1 MIKLSIEPTSELLE
15 LQGVTFRIYRGTDAH
30 GVQVRLLV
38 AALAI
43 EHGAELKDHEP
54 LIENQSARPMALKDS
69 EVVRLAQ
76 ALQRTGLRAPTG
88 AGSN

>member
-1 MIKLSIEPTSELLE
+1 MIKLNIQPTKELIELK
-15 LQGVTFRIYRGTDAH
+15 GVTFRIYRGTDEH
-30 GVQVRLLV
+30 GVEVRLLV

-43 EHGAELKDHEP
+43 ELGAQLIDHEP

-69 EVVRLAQ
+69 EVVRLAL
-76 ALQRTGLRAPTG
+76 ALQRTGLRSPTG